1 MEMKRN
7 VKAILRIEKDSA
19 VEEIVNDIQNEYLAK
34 ACACRRV

>member
-19 VEEIVNDIQNEYLAK
+19 VEEIVNDVQNEWTIVNK
-34 ACACRRV
+34 VDK